1 MKLGDQNYFRNLLLG
16 EKEKFLA
23 SANLS
28 IESIK
33 QGAQT
38 PPDEYDFAV
47 TEVNQFMTCKIHSR
61 ERKHLLDI
69 EKALARIETGD
80 FGCCESC
87 GEPISMARLK
97 ATPFTSLCIDCM
109 EDLELENKRFA

>member
-1 MKLGDQNYFRNLLLG
+1 MKLGDQNYFRNLLLT
-16 EKEKFLA
+16 EKEKLLA
-23 SANLS
+23 AASVS
-28 IESIK
+28 IESLK
-33 QGAQT
+33 TGNET

-61 ERKHLLDI
+61 ERKYLLDI

-80 FGCCESC
+80 FGSCESC
-87 GEPISMARLK
+87 GEPIAMARLK
-97 ATPFTSLCIDCM
+97 ATPFTSMCIDCM